1 MAEVVEPRYEELLN
15 LVHAELRRSGFEE
28 IIAAGVVLTGGSSKM
43 EGVID
48 LAEEIFHA
56 PVRLGLPQYVSGL
69 SDVVRNP
76 IHATGVGLLLFGNQ
90 HSNNGTS
97 HIMKEGGFKAVL
109 ARMKNWFQGNF

>member
-1 MAEVVEPRYEELLN
+1 MLFRS
-15 LVHAELRRSGFEE
+15 RRSGFEE

-69 SDVVRNP
+69 SDVVSNP
-76 IHATGVGLLLFGNQ
+76 IYATGVGLLLFGNQ
-90 HSNNGTS
+90 HRNNGTS
-97 HIMKEGGFKAVL
+97 HIMMEGGVKGVFE
-109 ARMKNWFQGNF
+109 RMKDWFKGNF